1 MIRFKCIYCGQKV
14 RTPDE
19 NGGKKGKCPKCKS
32 MILIPAGQAADAV
45 GVKQSETVSIE
56 NSPIGL
62 GNIEFCDDIEPVYEK
77 RWFNFL
83 IPTYDEL
90 SVFLISVS
98 LVLMAAS
105 NSAMRS
111 FIWGCIL
118 DDWRNIILSLI
129 MFIALC
135 FCLYQP
141 FVMRRKNI
149 GEKTIMLGVA
159 VIVNGGTGILAGNYM
174 LEHTVG
180 WLVIFPVWNI
190 INGLMLLAMFRYKI
204 IDYRNISDRDTNT
217 AEIILGAVVILTIL
231 IICNF
236 VYKMYWA
243 VTLSFCVIY
252 ATSLSKAF
260 RTAFPGRQRIVISQ
274 PPESKISQ

>member
-1 MIRFKCIYCGQKV
+1 
-14 RTPDE
+14 
-19 NGGKKGKCPKCKS
+19 
-32 MILIPAGQAADAV
+32 
-45 GVKQSETVSIE
+45 
-56 NSPIGL
+56 
-62 GNIEFCDDIEPVYEK
+62 
-77 RWFNFL
+77 
-83 IPTYDEL
+83 
-90 SVFLISVS
+90 
-98 LVLMAAS
+98 MAAS
-105 NSAMRS
+105 NSSMRA

-141 FVMRRKNI
+141 FVTRRKNI
-149 GEKTIMLGVA
+149 AEKTLMLGVA

-180 WLVIFPVWNI
+180 WLVIFPIWNI
-190 INGLMLLAMFRYKI
+190 VNGLILLAMFRYKI
-204 IDYRNISDRDTNT
+204 VDYRSISDRDTNT
-217 AEIILGAVVILTIL
+217 AEIILGAVVILLIL

-243 VTLSFCVIY
+243 VTLSLCVVY

-260 RTAFPGRQRIVISQ
+260 QKAFPGKQRIVISQ
-274 PPESKISQ
+274 PSESKVSQ